1 MDILGTL
8 TVTTQGHKHI
18 LTFQD
23 YLNIAVAISQQDAE
37 TIARVLFKKLYSN
50 LALPKLF

>member
-1 MDILGTL
+1 MDIVGTL
-8 TVTTQGHKHI
+8 TVTTQGHKHK

-23 YLNIAVAISQQDAE
+23 YLNIAVPISQQDAE

-50 LALPKLF
+50 LAFPKLF